1 MKLLPNFRQKTAD
14 FVAAVI
20 LINNALLAVCIWIVH
35 HYWHVQTDLALIFFI
50 CGAVLLALLTGWI
63 ASNYIYRPMAI
74 ITQLISHISTD
85 GEAVAAPNI
94 KNTFLGR
101 ELVALLAK
109 RIHQLS
115 VNSARL
121 TNSLDAKNNDLQ
133 NNVVA
138 KNLPLPLFI
147 MNQDFSV
154 VFANK
159 AALKFIHRSE
169 AEVLGRNVHLVL
181 NMVFKDKHDL
191 NEWLTKNQSSAVV
204 ASKKWTDVRLNQ
216 TNSPAKPQLFDLA
229 AYYNR
234 NHPYGHELMLVLFD
248 HPNT

>member
-1 MKLLPNFRQKTAD
+1 MNLLPNFRQKTAD
-14 FVAAVI
+14 FVAVVI
-20 LINNALLAVCIWIVH
+20 LINDAFLAVCIWIAH
-35 HYWHVQTDLALIFFI
+35 HYWHVQIDLALIFSI

-63 ASNYIYRPMAI
+63 ALNYIYRPMAM
-74 ITQLISHISTD
+74 ITQLISHISAD

-94 KNTFLGR
+94 KNNFLGR

-121 TNSLDAKNNDLQ
+121 TDSLDAKNNDLR

-138 KNLPLPLFI
+138 KSLPLPLFI
-147 MNQDFSV
+147 MNQDLLV

-159 AALKFIHRSE
+159 AALKFIRKSE
-169 AEVLGRNVHLVL
+169 TEVLGRNIYLVL

-191 NEWLTKNQSSAVV
+191 NEWLTRNQTGVV
-204 ASKKWTDVRLNQ
+204 TASKKWAEVRLNQ
-216 TNSPAKPQLFDLA
+216 TNLPVKPTF
-229 AYYNR
+229 
-234 NHPYGHELMLVLFD
+234 
-248 HPNT
+248 

>member
-1 MKLLPNFRQKTAD
+1 MKLLSNFRQKTAD
-14 FVAAVI
+14 FVSAVI
-20 LINNALLAVCIWIVH
+20 LINNALLAVCIWIAH
-35 HYWHVQTDLALIFFI
+35 HYWHIQTDLALIFFI

-63 ASNYIYRPMAI
+63 AANYIYRPMAL
-74 ITQLISHISTD
+74 ITQLISHISAD

-94 KNTFLGR
+94 KDAFLGR

-115 VNSARL
+115 VNSAQL
-121 TNSLDAKNNDLQ
+121 TDSLDTKNNDLY

-138 KNLPLPLFI
+138 KSLPLPLFI
-147 MNQDFSV
+147 LNQDSLV

-159 AALKFIHRSE
+159 AALKFIRKTES
-169 AEVLGRNVHLVL
+169 EVLGRKIHLVL

-191 NEWLTKNQSSAVV
+191 NEWLARNQTGTVT

-216 TNSPAKPQLFDLA
+216 ANSPAKPQLFDLA
-229 AYYNR
+229 AHYNR

-248 HPNT
+248 HPNV